1 MMEKVKVLKEKEEI
15 IIYIEL
21 KERNNE
27 SKNIYN
33 ERTIKGEFNR
43 EA

>member
-33 ERTIKGEFNR
+33 KRTIKGEFNR
-43 EA
+43 KA